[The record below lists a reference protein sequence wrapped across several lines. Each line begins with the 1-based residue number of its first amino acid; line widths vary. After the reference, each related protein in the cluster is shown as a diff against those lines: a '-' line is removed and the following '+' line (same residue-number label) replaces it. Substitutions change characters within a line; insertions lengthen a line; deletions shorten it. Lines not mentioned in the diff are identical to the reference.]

1 VLGRISSR
9 EVEARI
15 KKIIKADDDIY
26 QCNKQATFLVSVATE
41 MFVQYLAEQGVKAL
55 AAERKQRKT
64 VQYKDLGSLVAAHC
78 KATLLT
84 SKANAVTRIDNLE
97 FLADVVPPTTTVK
110 QPRETKAAKSQKKQ
124 TGEAGQLTLT
134 GQRVVPVIAQSSQA
148 GASGD
153 EWDLA
158 AADEGESSR
167 SSLQGKDKEV
177 GRTPEDEDEDIE
189 ME

>member
-1 VLGRISSR
+1 
-9 EVEARI
+9 
-15 KKIIKADDDIY
+15 
-26 QCNKQATFLVSVATE
+26 
-41 MFVQYLAEQGVKAL
+41 MQYLAEQGVKAL

-64 VQYKDLGSLVAAHC
+64 VQYKDLGSLGAAHSNC

-97 FLADVVPPTTTVK
+97 FLADVVPPTTTTK

-148 GASGD
+148 GATSGD
-153 EWDLA
+153 EGDLA
-158 AADEGESSR
+158 AAEEGESSR

-177 GRTPEDEDEDIE
+177 GRTPEDQDEDIE

>member
-64 VQYKDLGSLVAAHC
+64 VQYKDL
-78 KATLLT
+78 
-84 SKANAVTRIDNLE
+84 ANAVTRIDNLE